1 MNMDDIK
8 SNKFFLIITMVIL
21 GIYTFMS
28 FSGKGYW
35 QSSGVT
41 RNAGYSGPI
50 PHSGYGVRF
59 YHK

>member
-1 MNMDDIK
+1 MDDIK